1 MKNIEYIKD
10 NAAERNDE
18 YLDSEMI
25 ADNEDA
31 YDYARIAHEVHEAV
45 EYSFNEVPEN
55 LDVGSTD
62 FRDRCFNTLIDDY
75 NYLSTAEM
83 HQVVEII
90 LENY

>member
-10 NAAERNDE
+10 NAEKMTDE
-18 YLDSEMI
+18 YVDSEII
-25 ADNEDA
+25 ADNEDECN
-31 YDYARIAHEVHEAV
+31 YARIAHEVHEAV
-45 EYSFNEVPEN
+45 EYSFNELPEN

-62 FRDRCFNTLIDDY
+62 FRDRCFNTLIEDY
-75 NYLSTAEM
+75 GYLSTAEM